1 MSRWREFVASIV
13 RADLRVLFACVL
25 ASVCVV
31 AALAQDEMP
40 PEPEPEQPAEPKGSL
55 QPRPDEDPQTIA
67 WVKALAG
74 ARPQSLSVAEGV
86 LLRHCLTPEGDRFYY
101 YRETARVEAKDDKPG
116 TVSYALFCVGSDKSE
131 SKVADTGAAALPPIF
146 LADGRILFVSR
157 RHDLNDDALV
167 DELDDAALMVSNRD
181 GGNLRSVASLGA
193 GEVPV
198 AAWREG
204 REVLIATPG
213 DDEVS
218 GWIVSLNIVTGKR
231 ENVVQAFNVAL
242 VLADDRLLIER
253 MQATEPPKKPMRWD
267 RRGPAAP
274 EEVETPEPGLLD
286 HVEYLVYEPK
296 DGNVVS
302 LFRPS
307 RKSRI
312 VVTGDNSYFGVQE
325 RDVSQSAVRGN
336 PYSQRQGAL
345 NAEILIIDDA
355 EHRDTRSPAARYSY
369 EVLGWIEGRGAL
381 LVERGNLGSR
391 LMLMDRALKFHRLAE
406 FDLVAT
412 GYCASRDGL
421 TVGWLE
427 VEDTDKNGLL
437 EPWADKS
444 RPHYL
449 KIE

>member
-1 MSRWREFVASIV
+1 MSRWRRFVASILS
-13 RADLRVLFACVL
+13 ADARVLLACVL
-25 ASVCVV
+25 ASCGAV
-31 AALAQDEMP
+31 AALAQDEFP

-55 QPRPDEDPQTIA
+55 QPRPDADSQTA
-67 WVKALAG
+67 TWVKALVG
-74 ARPQSLSVAEGV
+74 ARPRSLSVADGV

-101 YRETARVEAKDDKPG
+101 YRETARVEAKDDRPG
-116 TVSYALFCVGSDKSE
+116 TASYALYCVGSDKSE
-131 SKVADTGAAALPPIF
+131 SRIADTGAAALPPIF
-146 LADGRILFVSR
+146 LGDGRILFVSR
-157 RHDLNDDALV
+157 RHDLNDDDLV
-167 DELDDAALMVSNRD
+167 DELDDAVLMVSNRD
-181 GGNLRSVASLGA
+181 GGNLRSVANLGT

-198 AAWREG
+198 AVWRDG

-213 DDEVS
+213 EDDVS
-218 GWIVSLNIVTGKR
+218 GWIVSLNLVTAKR
-231 ENVVQAFNVAL
+231 EKVVQAFNVAL

-253 MQATEPPKKPMRWD
+253 MQASEPPKKPMRWD
-267 RRGPAAP
+267 RRGSAAP
-274 EEVETPEPGLLD
+274 EEVEAPKPSLLD
-286 HVEYLVYEPK
+286 RVEYLVFEPR

-312 VVTGDNSYFGVQE
+312 VTTGDNSYFGVQE
-325 RDVSQSAVRGN
+325 RDAAQTAIRGS
-336 PYSQRQGAL
+336 PYAQRQGAAS
-345 NAEILIIDDA
+345 AEILIIDDA

-391 LMLMDRALKFHRLAE
+391 LMLMDRALKFHRLAD

-412 GYCASRDGL
+412 GFCASRDGL

-437 EPWADKS
+437 EPWTDKS
-444 RPHYL
+444 RPNYL
-449 KIE
+449 RIE